1 MCCCWLVLWPLSHVG
16 GMFLWGSIPFCCW
29 AAPTELW
36 QGTLLLSQCWPHTNH
51 SVQNPSLWGDR
62 NLCVESLQNLWFACS
77 FVSYPS
83 IGSLNQWSRNKCIS
97 YFLSLIF
104 SLFVC
109 LLLFV
114 FVSILL
120 VGWIFSSLDF
130 RNTDPE
136 TESKPGPFWVEAR
149 SSNPCPC
156 CPFNSRWESSLCVC
170 FLCSSAA
177 QQAILMMVVC
187 YQLYFKHFL
196 FLYHNNSAVYELT
209 LKCLLYLTFLYHGKK
224 I

>member
-1 MCCCWLVLWPLSHVG
+1 MSSLMCCCWLVLWPLSRVG
-16 GMFLWGSIPFCCW
+16 GTFLWGSIPFCYW

-36 QGTLLLSQCWPHTNH
+36 QGTLLLSQWWPYTNH

-62 NLCVESLQNLWFACS
+62 NLCLESLQNLRFALS
-77 FVSYPS
+77 FISYPP
-83 IGSLNQWSRNKCIS
+83 IGNLNQWSRNKCTS
-97 YFLSLIF
+97 YFLSF
-104 SLFVC
+104 SFSFVGC
-109 LLLFV
+109 
-114 FVSILL
+114 L
-120 VGWIFSSLDF
+120 VGWIFCFPDF

-156 CPFNSRWESSLCVC
+156 CPFNSRWVYSLCVC
-170 FLCSSAA
+170 FLCCSLA
-177 QQAILMMVVC
+177 QQAMSMVVAC

-196 FLYHNNSAVYELT
+196 FLYHNNSTVYELT
-209 LKCLLYLTFLYHGKK
+209 LKCLLYLTFLHCAKK